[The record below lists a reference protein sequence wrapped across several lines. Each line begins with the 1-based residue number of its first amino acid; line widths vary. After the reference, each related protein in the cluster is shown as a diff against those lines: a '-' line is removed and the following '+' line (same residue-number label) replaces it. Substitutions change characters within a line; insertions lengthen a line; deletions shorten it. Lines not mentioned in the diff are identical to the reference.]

1 MAYNKKSSGAGL
13 AIGAGLGTALGV
25 ALHDIGVWLPVG
37 VAIGVLFPI
46 WQGKETV
53 ASSEDRKE
61 RT

>member
-1 MAYNKKSSGAGL
+1 MAYNKKSTGAGL

-25 ALHDIGVWLPVG
+25 AFDNIGVWLPIG
-37 VAIGVLFPI
+37 VVIGVLFPM

-53 ASSEDRKE
+53 SSSKDRRE